1 MNNVFKPKKG
11 TGARTTVPAL
21 SVRAVAILTAVLLAN
36 TAARP
41 QTGVDPRVGVGF
53 ESIQAA
59 RLRGDLTFL
68 ASEPLAG
75 RMSLERGSDV
85 AIQYIASEFAKSGLK
100 PLAGDSYLQPITLI
114 EYHADTKATHL
125 TLTRSGTGT
134 HYHRLTDFFSSFPY
148 DVTVK
153 APVVFAGYG
162 ITAPEFSYDDYAG
175 IDARGKIVLV
185 FDHEPQE
192 TDPRSIFN
200 GLGNTRHANSRL
212 KILNAQKHGA
222 VGILVASEPNRKHG
236 ALLDMLLHNPVI
248 LDRLTRFPSQAIAD
262 DEARIPLAIV
272 NDALAANL
280 LATCG
285 RTASQLQSSID
296 ATLKPASVALPD
308 TQIEMQLVNTDSRR
322 AVTAN
327 VVGLVEGS
335 DPALKAET
343 IVFSGHYDHDGVFD
357 GKMYPGADDNG
368 SGTVGVIELA
378 RAFAMNPAKP
388 KRSILFA
395 VFAAEERG
403 LLGSYYYAQH
413 PLRPLSNTRAVI
425 NFDMIGRNEARSA
438 QTEGLIKIAD
448 DTSNEL
454 NLIGTINSPDYRSAV
469 ERENR
474 STGLLLNYKWDE
486 DSALNVFQRSDQF
499 PFSLFDIPAVWWFTG
514 FHPDYHQP
522 TDTVERIN
530 FVKMEKILRLAYLTG
545 WSFAD
550 ASTNPRFVA
559 NPRAEGR

>member
-1 MNNVFKPKKG
+1 MSICPYG
-11 TGARTTVPAL
+11 WCRTNMRVIRR
-21 SVRAVAILTAVLLAN
+21 SWIAVLAMIFLLQVS
-36 TAARP
+36 ARP
-41 QTGVDPRVGVGF
+41 QSGAEQRQAAGF
-53 ESIQAA
+53 DSIQAA
-59 RLRGDLTFL
+59 RLRADLTFL

-75 RMSLERGSDV
+75 RMSLERGSEV

-100 PLAGDSYLQPITLI
+100 PLAGNSYLQPISLI
-114 EYHADTKATHL
+114 EFHADSAASYLAMTQNGAE
-125 TLTRSGTGT
+125 TR
-134 HYHRLTDFFSSFPY
+134 YQRLVDFFAAFPH
-148 DVTVK
+148 DVSIK

-162 ITAPEFSYDDYAG
+162 ITAPEFGYDDYAG
-175 IDARGKIVLV
+175 LDARGKVVLL

-192 TDPRSIFN
+192 DDPRSIFN
-200 GLGNTRHANSRL
+200 GIGNTRHANGRL

-222 VGILVASEPNRKHG
+222 VGVLLAAEPNRKHR
-236 ALLDMLLHNPVI
+236 AMLDGLLHNPVV

-262 DEARIPLAIV
+262 DETRIPMAIV
-272 NDALAANL
+272 SDRVASGL

-285 RTASQLQSSID
+285 RKPSELQTSID
-296 ATLKPASVALPD
+296 ATLKPGSEALPD
-308 TQIEMQLVNTDSRR
+308 TQIQIHLVNANHRR

-327 VVGLVEGS
+327 VAGLIEGS
-335 DPALKAET
+335 DPALKGET
-343 IVFSGHYDHDGVFD
+343 IVFSGHSDHDGVFD

-368 SGTVGVIELA
+368 SGTVGVMELA
-378 RAFAMNPAKP
+378 RAFASNPARP
-388 KRSILFA
+388 RRSLLFI

-403 LLGSYYYAQH
+403 LLGSYYYVSH
-413 PLRPLSNTRAVI
+413 PLRPLQTTRAVI
-425 NFDMIGRNEARSA
+425 NFDMIGRNEAPSA
-438 QTEGLIKIAD
+438 QTEGLIKIAE

-454 NLIGTINSPDYRSAV
+454 NLIGTINSPDYRTVV
-469 ERENR
+469 ERENER
-474 STGLLLNYKWDE
+474 TGLRLNYKWDD

-550 ASTNPRFVA
+550 AGTAPRFVA
-559 NPRAEGR
+559 NPRTGGR